1 MGNITHAF
9 HIMAFP
15 PSVLLSLLPR
25 DSVLACGLAVTYLP
39 VLVFEAAQTVDAYRH
54 RMGALKAGL
63 GGPEGLCNLKFS
75 CYLQL

>member
-1 MGNITHAF
+1 MVVQIHFEAGAKELGGWQQDTSRY
-9 HIMAFP
+9 P
-15 PSVLLSLLPR
+15 YCC
-25 DSVLACGLAVTYLP
+25 ACLP